1 MKTMSSVVINNE
13 VIQQTFF
20 NEIKIEFGSFLKKMN
35 DGEFLRFCR
44 DNDDV
49 LIEMSAEGD
58 LEIMPGTGGLTG
70 KKNSFLNRKLG
81 NWAEEAESGEVFDAQ
96 TFFKLNNGA
105 KRMPDVAW
113 VKTKRWDSLTREEQE
128 GIVPFAPDFVIELR
142 SKTDVL
148 KDLQDKMQEYVE
160 NGVSLGWLIDPK
172 SKQVFVYRQNEEIEI
187 LENPPE
193 VSGESFL
200 EGFTL
205 NLKEIWE

>member
-1 MKTMSSVVINNE
+1 MSSVVINNE

-172 SKQVFVYRQNEEIEI
+172 SKQVFVYRQNEEFEI

>member
-1 MKTMSSVVINNE
+1 MSSVVINNE
-13 VIQQTFF
+13 IIQQTYFD
-20 NEIKIEFGSFLKKMN
+20 EIKIEFGSFLKKMN
-35 DGEFLRFCR
+35 DREFLRFCR

-58 LEIMPGTGGLTG
+58 LEIMPGTGGVTG

-81 NWAEEAESGEVFDAQ
+81 NWAEETDSGEVFDAQ

-113 VKTKRWDSLTREEQE
+113 VKTKRWNSLTREEQE
-128 GIVPFAPDFVIELR
+128 GIIPFAPDFVIELR

-172 SKQVFVYRQNEEIEI
+172 SKQVSIYRPNKEIEI
-187 LENPPE
+187 LENPSE
-193 VSGESFL
+193 ISGESLL
-200 EGFTL
+200 ESFTL

>member
-1 MKTMSSVVINNE
+1 MSSVVINNE
-13 VIQQTFF
+13 IIQQTYFD
-20 NEIKIEFGSFLKKMN
+20 EIKIEFGSFLKKMN
-35 DGEFLRFCR
+35 DREFLRFCR

-58 LEIMPGTGGLTG
+58 LEIMPGPGGVTG

-81 NWAEEAESGEVFDAQ
+81 NWAEETDSGEVFDAQ

-113 VKTKRWDSLTREEQE
+113 VKTKRWNSLTREEQE
-128 GIVPFAPDFVIELR
+128 GIIPFAPDFVIELR

-172 SKQVFVYRQNEEIEI
+172 SKQVSIYRPNKEIEI
-187 LENPPE
+187 LENPSE
-193 VSGESFL
+193 ISGESLL
-200 EGFTL
+200 ESFTL

>member
-1 MKTMSSVVINNE
+1 MSSVVINNE
-13 VIQQTFF
+13 IIQQTYLD
-20 NEIKIEFGSFLKKMN
+20 EIKIEFGSFLKKMN
-35 DGEFLRFCR
+35 DEEFLRFCR

-58 LEIMPGTGGLTG
+58 LEIMPGTGGVTG

-81 NWAEEAESGEVFDAQ
+81 NWAEETKSGEVFDAQ

-113 VKTKRWDSLTREEQE
+113 VKTKRWNSLTREEQE
-128 GIVPFAPDFVIELR
+128 GIIPFAPDFVIELR

-172 SKQVFVYRQNEEIEI
+172 SKQVSIYRQNEEIEI
-187 LENPPE
+187 LENPSE
-193 VSGESFL
+193 ISGESLL
-200 EGFTL
+200 EGFML
-205 NLKEIWE
+205 NLTEIWE